1 MLRLVLSFLIKVKL
15 HLSQSFIY
23 YLITGRVRLINRKA
37 SCVQI
42 RLHTFIWIIVFTT
55 ELICLWNSILP
66 LYFIWKSLWL
76 GRKNFYAR
84 SLSKFI
90 LLLKLSFIALVEI
103 IFLKNRWL
111 ICRVCKANLI
121 VILLRWV
128 LRDHVNRYLV

>member
-76 GRKNFYAR
+76 GWKNFYAR

-90 LLLKLSFIALVEI
+90 LVLKLSFIALVEI

-128 LRDHVNRYLV
+128 LRDHVNRNLV